1 MTRNRPLAELHASKG
16 CTSRVFEIILLQS
29 PLPQLI
35 IMESQWPEPSFVS
48 GEFKDVFQF
57 AQTFE
62 LHCAKVYDHAAKYP
76 DGAASATYVMDLVS
90 QAYRAVH
97 SLHMQKMATWYLDQD
112 TATASLQSKAME
124 YRETQ
129 ELPPSDNTEAV
140 ASAEDVDED
149 QREATV
155 RRDIENF
162 FSHDLEED
170 SDDSDWDESSEE
182 DSDDE
187 YYEYNEES
195 EEEDEDLRGIR
206 RTQRVRTIQ
215 EVPEDD
221 LPEMNQSPPI
231 NLTAPKNADT
241 TDDAAFTPPIMS
253 PEEQAAH
260 DRITAALERISAKFE
275 DADPVPVAR
284 VQTRTKIPL
293 QQTPPPTDGSQSE
306 ATTIRAESTG
316 DPLSPPQTA
325 IERGSSAPGTT
336 SAAPVAPVLEL
347 KASYDGTGV
356 TVAQGSLSRRASVAV
371 LPRRI
376 KTVCHRYV
384 RRAMLPI
391 RGKAH

>member
-1 MTRNRPLAELHASKG
+1 
-16 CTSRVFEIILLQS
+16 
-29 PLPQLI
+29 
-35 IMESQWPEPSFVS
+35 MESQWPEPSFVS
-48 GEFKDVFQF
+48 DEFKDVFQF
-57 AQTFE
+57 AQSFE
-62 LHCAKVYDHAAKYP
+62 LHCAKVYDHAAKHP

-112 TATASLQSKAME
+112 TATASLQSKAIE

-129 ELPPSDNTEAV
+129 KLLPSGHAEVV
-140 ASAEDVDED
+140 ASTEDIDED
-149 QREATV
+149 QREDTV
-155 RRDIENF
+155 RKDIENF
-162 FSHDLEED
+162 FSHDLEDE

-187 YYEYNEES
+187 YFEYNEES
-195 EEEDEDLRGIR
+195 EEEDEDIRGIR
-206 RTQRVRTIQ
+206 RMQRVRTIQ
-215 EVPEDD
+215 ELPEDD

-231 NLTAPKNADT
+231 NIAASKNADT
-241 TDDAAFTPPIMS
+241 TDDAAFTPPVMS

-260 DRITAALERISAKFE
+260 DRITAALQRISAKFE
-275 DADPVPVAR
+275 DADPVPLAR

-293 QQTPPPTDGSQSE
+293 QHTPPPTDDSQSE
-306 ATTIRAESTG
+306 ATTIREESTR

-325 IERGSSAPGTT
+325 TERGSSAPGMT
-336 SAAPVAPVLEL
+336 STAPVAPALER

-356 TVAQGSLSRRASVAV
+356 IVVQGSLSRRASVAV

>member
-1 MTRNRPLAELHASKG
+1 
-16 CTSRVFEIILLQS
+16 
-29 PLPQLI
+29 
-35 IMESQWPEPSFVS
+35 MESQWPEPSFVS

-97 SLHMQKMATWYLDQD
+97 SLHMQKMATSYLDQD
-112 TATASLQSKAME
+112 TATASLRSKAME

-129 ELPPSDNTEAV
+129 ELPPSGHTEVV
-140 ASAEDVDED
+140 ASAKDADED
-149 QREATV
+149 QSEENV

-162 FSHDLEED
+162 FSRDLEED

-195 EEEDEDLRGIR
+195 EEEDEDIRGIR
-206 RTQRVRTIQ
+206 RTQRVRTIH

-253 PEEQAAH
+253 PEKQAAH
-260 DRITAALERISAKFE
+260 DRITAALQRISAKFE
-275 DADPVPVAR
+275 DADPVPLAR
-284 VQTRTKIPL
+284 RTKIPL
-293 QQTPPPTDGSQSE
+293 QQTPPQTDDSQSE
-306 ATTIRAESTG
+306 ATTIRAESTC

-325 IERGSSAPGTT
+325 TERGSSAPGTA
-336 SAAPVAPVLEL
+336 SAAPVAPTLER

-356 TVAQGSLSRRASVAV
+356 TAAQGSLSWRPSVAV